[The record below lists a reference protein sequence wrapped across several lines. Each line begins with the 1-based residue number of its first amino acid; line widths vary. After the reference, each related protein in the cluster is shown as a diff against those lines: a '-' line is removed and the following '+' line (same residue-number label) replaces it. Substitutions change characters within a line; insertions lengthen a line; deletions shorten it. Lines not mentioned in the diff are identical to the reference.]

1 MAGVRQH
8 ILPRFLLKGFASK
21 MDGQEVFTWV
31 CRKGGN
37 VFEANIKNV
46 AVEKHFYTGTGE
58 INVDDEI
65 TEIERGFA
73 LLLDELR
80 QMNHGFEVTNP
91 GLPEF
96 VVHLSSRTKHL
107 RDSFI
112 DMTGAMTSI
121 LSDYLADERN
131 VRAWLLDYYK
141 RHPEVVRKSIDD
153 AILKMQLP
161 RYQRRAF
168 RQRLQNMISAERL
181 MTQLDGDIPQYA
193 LMFSVLGPTLLQ
205 SLPAIVKDGHI
216 QALAKSLVAEPRVEK
231 YQQLNWFVCKPNE
244 PLILGD
250 VGCLFDIV
258 GEDKL
263 RSLGGTNEI
272 IRMAYLPIAS
282 NCLLVGSAADSI
294 PELDCKAINKSF
306 ASYSRD
312 FFVCRHLSEETEE
325 LLAFLGKDSQIL
337 SDSEL
342 ELMIREVISEG
353 GGGGGCDECR
363 WNYMLPSTRFRVR
376 IPVAPTSVGP

>member
-21 MDGQEVFTWV
+21 MDGKEVFTWV

-46 AVEKHFYTGTGE
+46 AVEKHFYTGPGE

-80 QMNHGFEVTNP
+80 QKNHGFEVTNP

-121 LSDYLADERN
+121 LSNYLADERN
-131 VRAWLLDYYK
+131 VRAWLRDYYK

-181 MTQLDGDIPQYA
+181 MTQMDGDIPQYA
-193 LMFSVLGPTLLQ
+193 LMFSILGPTLLQ
-205 SLPAIVKDGHI
+205 RLPAIVKDGHI
-216 QALAKSLVAEPRVEK
+216 QALAKSLVTEPRVEK
-231 YQQLNWFVCKPNE
+231 YQRLNWFVCKPSE

-263 RSLGGTNEI
+263 RSLGGTNED

-282 NCLLVGSAADSI
+282 DCLLVGSATATI
-294 PELDCKAINKSF
+294 PELDFKAINKSF

-312 FFVCRHLSEETEE
+312 FFVCRHLSEEVAV
-325 LLAFLGKDSQIL
+325 LLKFLGKDSQVF
-337 SDSEL
+337 SESEL
-342 ELMIREVISEG
+342 QVMIREVISE
-353 GGGGGCDECR
+353 
-363 WNYMLPSTRFRVR
+363 S
-376 IPVAPTSVGP
+376 

>member
-21 MDGQEVFTWV
+21 LDGQEVFTWV

-46 AVEKHFYTGTGE
+46 AVEKHFYTGAGE
-58 INVDDEI
+58 INVDGEI

-80 QMNHGFEVTNP
+80 QKDHGFEVTNP
-91 GLPEF
+91 SLPEF
-96 VVHLSSRTKHL
+96 VGHLSSRTKHL

-112 DMTGAMTSI
+112 DMAGAMTSI

-131 VRAWLLDYYK
+131 VRTWMLDYFK
-141 RHPEVVRKSIDD
+141 RHPEVVRKSVDD

-168 RQRLQNMISAERL
+168 RQRLQKMISPERL
-181 MTQLDGDIPQYA
+181 MTQMDGDIPQYA
-193 LMFSVLGPTLLQ
+193 LMFSILGPTLLQ
-205 SLPAIVKDGHI
+205 RLPAIVKGGHI
-216 QALAKSLVAEPRVEK
+216 QALAKSLIAEPRVETYRQVK
-231 YQQLNWFVCKPNE
+231 WLVCKASE

-258 GEDKL
+258 GEGKL
-263 RSLGGTNEI
+263 RSVGGITED

-282 NCLLVGSAADSI
+282 DCLLVGSVTDGI
-294 PELDCKAINKSF
+294 PELDFKLINKSF
-306 ASYSRD
+306 VSYSRD
-312 FFVCRHLSEETEE
+312 FFVCRQLSEET
-325 LLAFLGKDSQIL
+325 LNLHKFLGKDSQIF
-337 SDSEL
+337 SESEL
-342 ELMIREVISEG
+342 RLIIKEVISE
-353 GGGGGCDECR
+353 
-363 WNYMLPSTRFRVR
+363 S
-376 IPVAPTSVGP
+376 